1 MAPDL
6 EPRLAEPEPDD
17 SRHVA
22 ANGARPRR
30 TWWRWRWR
38 WWRRCWRWR
47 RRWRRRPDDALDG
60 RERVQLPLAPH
71 VVVLGHAAATE
82 VRDVDGRPVESGSRG
97 ADISSQ
103 CRGRRP
109 HERNR
114 AGDVWN
120 RPRRSAL

>member
-1 MAPDL
+1 MAPNL
-6 EPRLAEPEPDD
+6 EPRLAEPEPQD

-22 ANGARPRR
+22 ANGTRPRR
-30 TWWRWRWR
+30 KWW
-38 WWRRCWRWR
+38 
-47 RRWRRRPDDALDG
+47 PDDGLDG

-82 VRDVDGRPVESGSRG
+82 VRDVDGRPVESGSRS
-97 ADISSQ
+97 AEISSQ
-103 CRGRRP
+103 GRGRRP

-120 RPRRSAL
+120 RPRRSALRRVIRIA